1 MDEALLMQQDAAPL
15 SRDELVRLQH
25 NAFEIAWLPNS
36 IKDGYLAEL
45 DEYATLG

>member
-1 MDEALLMQQDAAPL
+1 VDEALLMQQDAAPL

-45 DEYATLG
+45 DEYVTLG